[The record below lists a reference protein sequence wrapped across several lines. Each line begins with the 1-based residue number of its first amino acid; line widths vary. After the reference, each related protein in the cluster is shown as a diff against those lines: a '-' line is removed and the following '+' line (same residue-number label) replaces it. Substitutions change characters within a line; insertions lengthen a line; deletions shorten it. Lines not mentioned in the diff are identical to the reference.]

1 MIAMLRGR
9 VAQRSLDHL
18 ILDVAGVGYR
28 VTVSLQTLAEL
39 PAVAGETTLLTYLQV
54 REDALVL
61 FGFASEIERA
71 AFELCISVQGVGP
84 KMAMSILSTLTPSEL
99 AAAVAAEDVARLR
112 RIPGV
117 GQKTAERLVL
127 ELRDKFEKAGIVPLS
142 SSSMTATV
150 ATTNPLEAQV
160 ASALTNLGYRPAEAA
175 RAAAEAGKTSPQ
187 ATVAELVKK
196 ALRKLAE

>member
-39 PAVAGETTLLTYLQV
+39 PAVAAETTLLTYLQV

-61 FGFASEIERA
+61 FGFASEVERA

-84 KMAMSILSTLTPSEL
+84 KMAMSILSTLTPTEL

-127 ELRDKFEKAGIVPLS
+127 ELRDKFEKAGIIAASTP
-142 SSSMTATV
+142 ATHAV
-150 ATTNPLEAQV
+150 STHPLETQV

-175 RAAAEAGKTSPQ
+175 RAAADASKSSPQ

-196 ALRKLAE
+196 ALRNLAE